1 MRLKP
6 YTTSR
11 RWRALVWAV
20 HPLRVEP
27 VAWASAMPYSL
38 ALLFALLATLAWLD
52 GWAWTAAILVQL
64 SLFSRPLAL
73 ALPVV
78 LWLIRRPSTRRELV
92 ALLLALAGAAAAAL
106 AESSARLTATL
117 AEVGPGARLTLAATA
132 PWRYLWRTIWPE
144 RLTPLDPLALTPQT
158 DALAIALGVGGIVLV
173 SAAAWRWR
181 HRAPLLAGAWVA
193 YLLLLAPAMGLVP
206 SGLQATADRYSYMPG
221 VALSVALAVALCLRS
236 VSRRRAGGAGGGAGG
251 GGFGREAGGR
261 VRWVSAVVGFAVVA
275 TLATLTWRQ
284 SGYWSDS
291 RTLWTRAV
299 ELDSRNDVALYNL
312 GAALAE
318 VGQRDEAI
326 ARYDQVLAI
335 VPQP

>member
-1 MRLKP
+1 MI
-6 YTTSR
+6 SVA
-11 RWRALVWAV
+11 ALVWAV

-92 ALLLALAGAAAAAL
+92 ALLLSLAGAAAAAL

-117 AEVGPGARLTLAATA
+117 AEVGLGARLTLAATA

-221 VALSVALAVALCLRS
+221 VALSVALAAALSRAVGRVGQVGQVGGRRARLAPGRFGAARQVGLGWWDKPSSPSRS
-236 VSRRRAGGAGGGAGG
+236 WRHSRR
-251 GGFGREAGGR
+251 
-261 VRWVSAVVGFAVVA
+261 
-275 TLATLTWRQ
+275 
-284 SGYWSDS
+284 
-291 RTLWTRAV
+291 
-299 ELDSRNDVALYNL
+299 
-312 GAALAE
+312 
-318 VGQRDEAI
+318 
-326 ARYDQVLAI
+326 
-335 VPQP
+335 